1 MTGNELFR
9 RMKAKE
15 IGVILE
21 SREDAEQLAVLL
33 SGIPYA
39 DELVE
44 WYDHRNARIIVNS
57 NDGRER
63 LLFASTLSRPEL
75 PNYCREC
82 VPLSA
87 LIFQNQINVSS
98 LDDFV

>member
-21 SREDAEQLAVLL
+21 SREDAERLAVLL
-33 SGIPYA
+33 QGIPNA

-44 WYDHRNARIIVNS
+44 WYDYRNARVIVNS
-57 NDGRER
+57 NTDYER
-63 LLFASTLSRPEL
+63 LMFASTPSRPEL

-87 LIFQNQINVSS
+87 LILQNQINISS

>member
-1 MTGNELFR
+1 MIGEELLQ

-21 SREDAEQLAVLL
+21 SREDAAQLAALL
-33 SGIPYA
+33 HGVENA

-44 WYDHRNARIIVNS
+44 WYDERHARVIVHN
-57 NDGRER
+57 NYGDER
-63 LLFASTLSRPEL
+63 LMFSDSLSAQNLHE
-75 PNYCREC
+75 YCREC

-87 LIFQNQINVSS
+87 IMLQDQINISS

>member
-1 MTGNELFR
+1 MTGEELFR

-21 SREDAEQLAVLL
+21 SHEDAEQLAVLL
-33 SGIPYA
+33 HGILNA
-39 DELVE
+39 DELIE
-44 WYDHRNARIIVNS
+44 WYDERHARVIVNS
-57 NDGRER
+57 NDGDER
-63 LLFASTLSRPEL
+63 LMFADTPSASNL

-87 LIFQNQINVSS
+87 LILQNQINISS

>member
-33 SGIPYA
+33 QGIPYA
-39 DELVE
+39 DELVK
-44 WYDHRNARIIVNS
+44 WYDHRNARVIVNS
-57 NDGRER
+57 NCGSER
-63 LLFASTLSRPEL
+63 LKFANAPSVPEL
-75 PNYCREC
+75 HNYCREC

-87 LIFQNQINVSS
+87 LIFQNQINISS

>member
-21 SREDAEQLAVLL
+21 SHEDAEQLAVLL
-33 SGIPYA
+33 PYA

-44 WYDHRNARIIVNS
+44 WYDHRNARVIVNS
-57 NDGRER
+57 NDGCER
-63 LLFASTLSRPEL
+63 LKFASTPSRPEL

-87 LIFQNQINVSS
+87 LIPQNQINISS

>member
-1 MTGNELFR
+1 MTGRELFR

-33 SGIPYA
+33 HGILHA

-44 WYDHRNARIIVNS
+44 WYDKRNARVIVNN
-57 NDGRER
+57 NDGSER
-63 LLFASTLSRPEL
+63 LMFASNLSRPEL

-87 LIFQNQINVSS
+87 LILQNQINISS

>member
-1 MTGNELFR
+1 MTGRELFR

-21 SREDAEQLAVLL
+21 SRKDAKQLAVLL
-33 SGIPYA
+33 HGILYA

-44 WYDHRNARIIVNS
+44 WYDKRNARVIVNS
-57 NDGRER
+57 NDGDER
-63 LLFASTLSRPEL
+63 LMFSNSLSAQNLHE
-75 PNYCREC
+75 YCREC

-87 LIFQNQINVSS
+87 IMLQDQINISS

>member
-33 SGIPYA
+33 QGIPYA

-44 WYDHRNARIIVNS
+44 WYDHRNARVIVNS
-57 NDGRER
+57 NDGCER
-63 LLFASTLSRPEL
+63 LKFANTPSRPEL

-87 LIFQNQINVSS
+87 LILQNQINISS

>member
-1 MTGNELFR
+1 MTGEELFR

-21 SREDAEQLAVLL
+21 SHEDAAQLAALL
-33 SGIPYA
+33 HGILNA

-44 WYDHRNARIIVNS
+44 WYDERHARVIVNS
-57 NDGRER
+57 NRGDER
-63 LLFASTLSRPEL
+63 LMFSDSLSALNLHE
-75 PNYCREC
+75 YCGEC

-87 LIFQNQINVSS
+87 IMLQYQINISS

>member
-1 MTGNELFR
+1 MTGDELFD
-9 RMKAKE
+9 RMKNKE

-21 SREDAEQLAVLL
+21 SHEDAEQLAVLL
-33 SGIPYA
+33 QGILHA
-39 DELVE
+39 DELVK
-44 WYDHRNARIIVNS
+44 WYDHRNARVIVNS
-57 NDGRER
+57 NDGCER
-63 LLFASTLSRPEL
+63 LLFASTPSRPEL

-87 LIFQNQINVSS
+87 LIRQNQINISS